1 MGTGLAWNC
10 GGVLQRAQ
18 SRDLGRQ
25 GSGAEMLEVVMEV
38 DAWDKAC
45 DMLANGMTPQQAC
58 HETHPNPPLSIP
70 RKRKAKAPLGQE
82 VRA

>member
-1 MGTGLAWNC
+1 
-10 GGVLQRAQ
+10 
-18 SRDLGRQ
+18 
-25 GSGAEMLEVVMEV
+25 MLEVVTEV

-70 RKRKAKAPLGQE
+70 RERKAIVPLGQE